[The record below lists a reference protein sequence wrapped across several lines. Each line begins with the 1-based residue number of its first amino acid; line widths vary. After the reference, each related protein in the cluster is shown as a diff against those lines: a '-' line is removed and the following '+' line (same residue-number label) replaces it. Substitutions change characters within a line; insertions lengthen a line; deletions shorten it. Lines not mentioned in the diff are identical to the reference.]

1 MFLQTQKK
9 IAEVNTH
16 FEKNTAGI
24 ALKIIKRGV
33 GMYFWLLCYGYA
45 LNYHFVYLAIPGTH
59 LLFMRKQNKFVLLI
73 CNWKKMKFTSVQINK
88 NRSRI
93 VYLIYTNCGCFI
105 HFIFILSL
113 YH

>member
-1 MFLQTQKK
+1 M
-9 IAEVNTH
+9 
-16 FEKNTAGI
+16 KNTAGI

-45 LNYHFVYLAIPGTH
+45 LNCHFVYLAIPGTH
-59 LLFMRKQNKFVLLI
+59 LLFMRKQKKVCFINMQLKKNDIHICSNK
-73 CNWKKMKFTSVQINK
+73 Q